1 MLCVLGVVLYGLSRL
16 IPIITHVFK
25 RLLVHRYC
33 VQYISENLY
42 KACLNQDIKDLFKWI
57 ASKKKSCRFKEGML
71 CIRQQYPNGYK
82 FLLTVGTTVYQNGKE
97 KINPSRLTQCKDKG
111 YRWGIMTS
119 NGSESLN
126 RVFKICRC
134 LPVIAI
140 VEGTWYKCINWFD
153 ERRNRSIV
161 LVNGGQVWS
170 TKITEKLKKIA
181 EKSRPHRVDPYG
193 SNRGGYEVIHHGE
206 TLPNGDFKNFKYIVH
221 IKEGMMSKCM

>member
-1 MLCVLGVVLYGLSRL
+1 MTCDYDTENQLIVLAFALVEKENLENWGWFMSWLRCEVIGLGRIYVFFYQHKAIKVVFEYPQYGWSEKNED
-16 IPIITHVFK
+16 V
-25 RLLVHRYC
+25 VHRYC

-42 KACLNQDIKDLFKWI
+42 KACLNHDIKDLFKWI
-57 ASKKKSCRFKEGML
+57 ASKKKPCRFKEGML
-71 CIRQQYPNGYK
+71 SIRQQYPNGYK
-82 FLLTVGTTVYQNGKE
+82 FLLTVGTTIYQNGKE
-97 KINPSRLTQCKDKG
+97 KINPSRWAQCKDKD

-140 VEGTWYKCINWFD
+140 VEGTWYKYINWFD

-170 TKITEKLKKIA
+170 TKITEKLKK
-181 EKSRPHRVDPYG
+181 
-193 SNRGGYEVIHHGE
+193 
-206 TLPNGDFKNFKYIVH
+206 
-221 IKEGMMSKCM
+221 